1 MERSDT
7 ADPYDGNGATAGY
20 CSRDKLWTAAILAPA
35 ARRSSVWLL
44 RLNAPLSQT
53 PAGTSN
59 TARFSA
65 SSEEIASNQFC
76 VNHYAGNV
84 VYSTENFVEKNKDS
98 IGDSLKVLSK
108 STLPFLRE
116 TVGKKLGQV
125 KGNFKE
131 NCVARKFTKQVKKDE
146 GGSESDGRATNPL
159 LPSSPSCETNWS
171 KPPPTSSGASSLT
184 ASCCL

>member
-1 MERSDT
+1 MHLASLRFASLRSVQVPRGTDSNFASLLYKKFGGGT
-7 ADPYDGNGATAGY
+7 GTDST
-20 CSRDKLWTAAILAPA
+20 
-35 ARRSSVWLL
+35 SS
-44 RLNAPLSQT
+44 
-53 PAGTSN
+53 TSN

>member
-1 MERSDT
+1 MHLASLRFASLRSVQVPRGTDSNFASLLYKKFGGGT
-7 ADPYDGNGATAGY
+7 GTDST
-20 CSRDKLWTAAILAPA
+20 
-35 ARRSSVWLL
+35 SS
-44 RLNAPLSQT
+44 
-53 PAGTSN
+53 TSN

-159 LPSSPSCETNWS
+159 FPARPAAKQTGANLPPLHQVHQ
-171 KPPPTSSGASSLT
+171 A
-184 ASCCL
+184 